1 MNVLVLCTGNSC
13 RSQMAEGWL
22 RHFGTSE
29 DRICSAGVRPES
41 VNPKAIAVMKE
52 SGIDISMHTSDHV
65 DDYIADSFDHV
76 ITVCDNAKDS
86 CPVFPGPTNTIH
98 HSFSDP
104 AGFVG
109 HDEDVLEGFRKVRDD
124 IRDFCRDFM
133 KPRL

>member
-1 MNVLVLCTGNSC
+1 
-13 RSQMAEGWL
+13 MAEGWL

-41 VNPKAIAVMKE
+41 VNPKAIVVMKE

-65 DDYIADSFDHV
+65 DDYISDSFDHV
-76 ITVCDNAKDS
+76 ITVCDNAKES
-86 CPVFPGPTNTIH
+86 CPVFSGPTNSIH

-109 HDEDVLEGFRKVRDD
+109 HDEDVLEGFRKVRDE
-124 IRDFCRDFM
+124 IREFCRDFM
-133 KPRL
+133 KTRL